1 MIHTIKNYKWVI
13 ASSLIC
19 IIFGLLTSIEKVNS
33 SHPYSFFV
41 ICLLYLLA
49 SEHIHLICFFRHN
62 LQLQPNKNVKKL
74 IRTNY
79 VSRRNFFKQQD

>member
-1 MIHTIKNYKWVI
+1 MRIGK
-13 ASSLIC
+13 L
-19 IIFGLLTSIEKVNS
+19 FGMNENI
-33 SHPYSFFV
+33 SFFV